1 MTTWVRPKVS
11 QKSEPKSD
19 RPSLYT
25 ALATIVGVVIALF
38 AWLFPRPWRSPKP
51 ATAETPIQQQ
61 AQTPTVVSDL
71 GVYGD
76 SVSATNGAVADIP
89 PSSSR
94 PSSAGD
100 PPTIVEPPPPKP
112 KPEPYSTTFTLAE
125 GRQKVLAHGDL
136 SVSGEFNQV
145 GQEVVPTLH
154 LQARGREPEDFPLL
168 AAGGRFEIAVGGR
181 TYVVAVLSADSAT
194 RQFEIE
200 VDLVR

>member
-1 MTTWVRPKVS
+1 MRRACVVFVSVVAVVALPEPGPTPALEKPKIIERPPLK
-11 QKSEPKSD
+11 
-19 RPSLYT
+19 T
-25 ALATIVGVVIALF
+25 
-38 AWLFPRPWRSPKP
+38 
-51 ATAETPIQQQ
+51 
-61 AQTPTVVSDL
+61 
-71 GVYGD
+71 
-76 SVSATNGAVADIP
+76 
-89 PSSSR
+89 
-94 PSSAGD
+94 
-100 PPTIVEPPPPKP
+100 KP